1 MHLSG
6 IVRVMSPSL
15 KGVAQNLGCLVSG
28 STFIALGILGVA
40 IHVWTIIIA
49 YGVGGI
55 GSAILA
61 FILPVLAEFYWGFKV
76 WVMVGTVLNLY
87 CISLLVYLGMWIS
100 LVAHL
105 LGVFKD

>member
-1 MHLSG
+1 
-6 IVRVMSPSL
+6 MSPSL
-15 KGVAQNLGCLVSG
+15 KRVAQNLGCLVSG
-28 STFIALGILGVA
+28 SSFIALGILGVA

-49 YGVGGI
+49 YGVSGL

-61 FILPVLAEFYWGFKV
+61 LIFPVLAELYWFFRV
-76 WVMVGTVLNLY
+76 CVMTGTALNLY
-87 CISLLVYLGMWIS
+87 CISLLVYLGLWIS

>member
-1 MHLSG
+1 
-6 IVRVMSPSL
+6 MSPSL
-15 KGVAQNLGCLVSG
+15 KGIAENLGCLVSG
-28 STFIALGILGVA
+28 STFIVLAILGVA

-49 YGVGGI
+49 YGVSGFWF
-55 GSAILA
+55 AILA
-61 FILPVLAEFYWGFKV
+61 FIFPVLAELYWGFRV
-76 WVMVGTVLNLY
+76 WIMAGTIINLY